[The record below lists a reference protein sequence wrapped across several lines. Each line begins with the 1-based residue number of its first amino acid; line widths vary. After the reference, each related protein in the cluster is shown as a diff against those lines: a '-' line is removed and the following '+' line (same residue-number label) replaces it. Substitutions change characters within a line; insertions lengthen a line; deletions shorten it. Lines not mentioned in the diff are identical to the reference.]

1 LIFNKIQYTIFFLIT
16 MDFKRV
22 LSTKTNVKQQN
33 ECHRL
38 FKVDSLLN
46 FNCNFN
52 NQLFKYRTSWKKRD
66 WNGQNDRLSVILAT
80 NSNSAKAPFLGRADT
95 SKTDRAGYGNW
106 KYLE

>member
-38 FKVDSLLN
+38 FKVDSILQKLAVTRGHKTLGAK
-46 FNCNFN
+46 C
-52 NQLFKYRTSWKKRD
+52 LFE
-66 WNGQNDRLSVILAT
+66 
-80 NSNSAKAPFLGRADT
+80 F
-95 SKTDRAGYGNW
+95 
-106 KYLE
+106 

>member
-38 FKVDSLLN
+38 FKVDSKFIL
-46 FNCNFN
+46 
-52 NQLFKYRTSWKKRD
+52 KYGLPVLHSITWSCE
-66 WNGQNDRLSVILAT
+66 L
-80 NSNSAKAPFLGRADT
+80 
-95 SKTDRAGYGNW
+95 Y
-106 KYLE
+106 